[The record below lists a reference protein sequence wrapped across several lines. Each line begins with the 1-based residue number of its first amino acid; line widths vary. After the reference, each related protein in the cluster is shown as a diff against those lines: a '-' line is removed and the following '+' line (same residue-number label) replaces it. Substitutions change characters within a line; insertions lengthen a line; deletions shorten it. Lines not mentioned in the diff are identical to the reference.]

1 MSGLVLENVTVERSG
16 FPIVREISL
25 SVAPGGVTLL
35 LGPNGAGK
43 TTLLEAISGVLPCQA
58 GRIILDGRAIQKL
71 PRVARARLGLAHVE
85 QGRTV
90 FAGLSVDENLRVAAQ
105 PAQIAQAY
113 DLFPEL
119 VAKRRLAAG
128 MLSGGE
134 QQMLVLARALINQP
148 QVVLIDELSLGL
160 APLIVRRLLPL
171 IQRLAQAGMAI
182 LLVEQFASLALAIA
196 EQAFILNHG
205 TLVYQGHASEL
216 QRQPALLQQ
225 GYLGGSSSILP

>member
-1 MSGLVLENVTVERSG
+1 MSTLLLENVTVERSG
-16 FPIVREISL
+16 FPIVRKITL
-25 SVAPGGVTLL
+25 RIAPGGVTLL

-43 TTLLEAISGVLPCQA
+43 TTLLEAISGVLPCKA
-58 GRIILDGRAIQKL
+58 GRIMFDGRAIQQL

-90 FAGLSVDENLRVAAQ
+90 FAGLSVDENLRVAARPQ
-105 PAQIAQAY
+105 QVAQAY
-113 DLFPEL
+113 ELFPEL
-119 VAKRRLAAG
+119 IAKRRLAAG

-171 IQRLAQAGMAI
+171 LQRLAQAGMAI
-182 LLVEQFASLALAIA
+182 LLVEQFANLALAIA
-196 EQAFILNHG
+196 EQAYILNHG
-205 TLVYQGHASEL
+205 TLVYQGQASDL
-216 QRQPALLQQ
+216 QRQPALLQH
-225 GYLGGSSSILP
+225 GYLGGNL